1 MKGKPCPVDYDP
13 GVTRMRRTVEAE
25 FIGRTY
31 DDFLFRPQF
40 GVAASRRDISLRTRL
55 TRRLSLELPIVSANM
70 DSVTGT
76 DMARAMA
83 LEGGV
88 GVVHRGMTITA
99 QAGAVARLKRTHS
112 YIVEEPLCLPR
123 GTTIQEARE
132 FTAQHNITG
141 ILIEATRGS
150 GILVGLL
157 SNRDLPWIEGL
168 EDHRVEEF
176 MTPLE
181 KLVTGPPDIS
191 AEDAERRMFDHR
203 IEKLP
208 LVDPDHRIR
217 GLITKKDLI
226 LARRRPYT
234 SKDGKGRLLVGAVIG
249 ARGDFL
255 ERAAE
260 LLRTGADVLLIDIA
274 HGHSAVMRRG
284 VEAVRAKFG
293 DVELVGGNVGTAEGA
308 AFLRDLGVDGIKVGI
323 GPGLG
328 CRTRLETGAGVPQ
341 LQAIREAWCA
351 VGDSVPIIADGG
363 VREDKD
369 LFLALICGASSV
381 MLGSMLSGTD
391 EAPGSLIEDPGTGE
405 KRKIYRGMTSPQAVF
420 DALYSDE
427 SPDTAEL
434 PFDTPAEGQEI
445 QIPYKGSVVDI
456 LHRIRGHL
464 RSAVSYAG
472 EETLAAVRA
481 KVLPDPLRYLVPLSA
496 AARAESYE
504 R

>member
-1 MKGKPCPVDYDP
+1 MHC
-13 GVTRMRRTVEAE
+13 TVETG
-25 FIGRTY
+25 FVGRTY
-31 DDFLFRPQF
+31 DDFLFRPQP

-55 TRRLSLELPIVSANM
+55 FPRLSLELPVVSANM
-70 DSVTGT
+70 DSVTGAE
-76 DMARAMA
+76 MAKAMA

-88 GVVHRGMTITA
+88 GFIHRGMPIAT
-99 QAGAVARLKRTHS
+99 QAEAVARVKRTHS
-112 YIVEEPLCLPR
+112 YIVEQPLCLPR
-123 GTTIQEARE
+123 GTTIREARE
-132 FTAQHNITG
+132 FTVQHNITG
-141 ILIEATRGS
+141 ILIEETRGS

-157 SNRDLPWIEGL
+157 SNRDLPWIEGF

-176 MTPLE
+176 MTPVE
-181 KLVTGPPDIS
+181 KLVTGPPDI
-191 AEDAERRMFDHR
+191 AVEAAERRMFDHR

-208 LVDPDHRIR
+208 LVDADGRIQ

-234 SKDGKGRLLVGAVIG
+234 SKDAKGRLLVGAAIG

-260 LLRTGADVLLIDIA
+260 LLRVGADLILIDIA
-274 HGHSAVMRRG
+274 HGDSAIMG
-284 VEAVRAKFG
+284 QAVGAFRAKFG
-293 DVELVGGNVGTAEGA
+293 GVALVCGNVGTSEGA
-308 AFLRDLGVDGIKVGI
+308 AFLRDLGVDAIKVGI
-323 GPGLG
+323 GPGRG

-341 LQAIREAWCA
+341 LQAVREAWCA
-351 VGDSVPIIADGG
+351 VGETVPIIADGG
-363 VREDKD
+363 IRDDKD
-369 LFLALICGASSV
+369 IFLALVCGASSV

-391 EAPGSLIEDPGTGE
+391 EAPGSVIEDPGTGE

-420 DALYSDE
+420 DALYSGE
-427 SPDTAEL
+427 SPEASEL
-434 PFDTPAEGQEI
+434 ALDVPAEGQEV
-445 QIPYKGSVVDI
+445 QIPYKGSVLEI

-472 EETLAAVRA
+472 ENTLAAVRA
-481 KVLPDPLRYLVPLSA
+481 KVLPEPLRYLIPLSP